1 MPPSLLLASQ
11 SPRRREL
18 LDQIG
23 VAFVQRATQVEEVW
37 QAGEPPA
44 DYVQRLALAKARAGL
59 ALEPD
64 LPVLGADT
72 IVVAD
77 GQIVEKPRD
86 RAHAFN
92 IWSSLS
98 GKAHQVMSALALV
111 DRSRELQ
118 ALSTTRVYFRDLSEG
133 DMARYWAS
141 GEPADKAGG
150 YGIQGLGAV
159 WVERIEGSYSGV
171 VGLPI
176 ETLVPML
183 ESFQIPYWAKD
194 HE

>member
-23 VAFVQRATQVEEVW
+23 VAYIQQATQVEEVW
-37 QAGEPPA
+37 QAGESPSA
-44 DYVQRLALAKARAGL
+44 YVQRLALAKARAGL
-59 ALEPD
+59 KLTAE

-72 IVVAD
+72 IVVSE

-86 RAHAFN
+86 RAHAYA
-92 IWSSLS
+92 IWSRLS
-98 GKAHQVMSALALV
+98 GKSHQVMSALALV
-111 DRSRELQ
+111 DGSRALQ
-118 ALSTTRVYFRDLSEG
+118 SLSVTQVYFRELDESA
-133 DMARYWAS
+133 MARYWAS

-176 ETLVPML
+176 EALVPLL
-183 ESFQIPYWAKD
+183 ESFQIPYWAGS
-194 HE
+194 